1 MPLIDLSAIHFRKT
15 RDYMREVLSSYD
27 NGNYRSAVVMLYSVC
42 LCDLLFKLI
51 ELRDVY
57 SDQFSRDL
65 LRKIDE
71 KIALDKA
78 SPAWEAEL
86 VDSLYKNSPIL
97 DSQSY
102 ATICHLRD
110 LRNLSAHPVMDDYSE
125 LFMPSKEIVEAYIKS
140 AFETVLAKPALLVS
154 NVVEVISEDL
164 DEKRGYLLDNKEDFE
179 KYVRSKYL
187 IRMPAAMLC
196 RVFKSFWKFTFILQ
210 NEKCDRNRLLNVH
223 FLQAIYRFNKDVIEA
238 ELAAEVDKFEVAE
251 REDILT
257 MAFWLC
263 GYEPAIYAKLPA
275 VTRALLSKYATH
287 DPFYRLISWFM
298 AENKEAHV
306 NTLISSGFHDY
317 PTEELR
323 IKYVFRRFKETND
336 LQHLYRYF
344 ISIIGHASS
353 FKGAESKIDTYII
366 PYIKDMSPENL
377 ERVIAVFNENSQV
390 YYNYYLSYYC
400 GKVWEYAKKF
410 LTADY
415 VKEHYPRFIIPVDNP
430 MSAV

>member
-1 MPLIDLSAIHFRKT
+1 
-15 RDYMREVLSSYD
+15 MREVLSSYE

-42 LCDLLFKLI
+42 LCDLFFKLI

-57 SDQFSRDL
+57 SDQFSKDL

-110 LRNLSAHPVMDDYSE
+110 YRNLSAHPVMDDYSE

-164 DEKRGYLLDNKEDFE
+164 DEKRGYLLDDKEGFE
-179 KYVRSKYL
+179 KYVCSKYL

-196 RVFKSFWKFTFILQ
+196 RVFKSFWKFTFVLQ

-223 FLQAIYRFNKDVIEA
+223 FLLAIYRFNKDVVETGI
-238 ELAAEVDKFEVAE
+238 AAEVDKYEVAE
-251 REDILT
+251 REDIIT

-263 GYEPAIYAKLPA
+263 GYEPAIFPKLPA

-287 DPFYRLISWFM
+287 NPFYRLISWFM
-298 AENKEAHV
+298 SENKEAHI
-306 NTLISSGFHDY
+306 NTLISSRFHDY
-317 PTEELR
+317 PSEETR
-323 IKYVFRRFKETND
+323 MKYVFNRFKETND
-336 LQHLYRYF
+336 QQHLYRFF
-344 ISIIGHASS
+344 ISILRYASS
-353 FKGAESKIDTYII
+353 YKGAESKIDTYII
-366 PYIKDMSPENL
+366 PFINDMSPENL
-377 ERVIAVFNENSQV
+377 ERVIAAFNENSQV
-390 YYNYYLSYYC
+390 YNNYYLSYYC
-400 GKVWEYAKKF
+400 GKVWECAQKF
-410 LTADY
+410 MAADY
-415 VKEHYPRFIIPVDNP
+415 VTEHYPRFKLPNEEPV
-430 MSAV
+430 SAT